1 MKESANIAHYACSV
15 KQSLF
20 YSFEVLSFLSGT
32 TIPLICF
39 GVFLRTQPLKILLR
53 CPPKI
58 TVSISIEQSSAE
70 CFLGYI
76 KRTTWAVDS
85 TFSSIDDA
93 VRRYSFWQRIVSL
106 RSIPYQHKEPYQV
119 HVTESRYRLNETE
132 TLLH

>member
-1 MKESANIAHYACSV
+1 LKESANIAHYACSV

-20 YSFEVLSFLSGT
+20 YSFEVLSFLSGI

-39 GVFLRTQPLKILLR
+39 GVFLRTQPL
-53 CPPKI
+53 KI

-119 HVTESRYRLNETE
+119 HVTESRYRLKETE